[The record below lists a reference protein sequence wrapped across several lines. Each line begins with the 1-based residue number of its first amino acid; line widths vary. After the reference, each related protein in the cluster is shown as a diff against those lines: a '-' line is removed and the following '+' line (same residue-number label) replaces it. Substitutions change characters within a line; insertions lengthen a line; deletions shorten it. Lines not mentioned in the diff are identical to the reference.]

1 MVKYPIGKQDF
12 KSLREEGY
20 VYVDKTHFI
29 PKLLEEG
36 SYYFLGRPRRFG
48 KSLFLSTLEYFFKGE
63 RNLFKGLAVERY
75 EWDWNV
81 FPVIHIDLNGIDY
94 TIEGNLGI
102 KLNQLLDDYEKQFKI
117 TLEEKDPA
125 IRFAKLISKAH
136 DVAGAQVVVLVDEY
150 DKPVIDNIDNPELRE
165 KNRDTL
171 RGFYSVLKS
180 SDRYLKLVFMTGV
193 TKFVQ
198 MNVFSGLNNIRDIS
212 LRTTFNTICGLSEEE
227 IRENF
232 EEGIEKLA
240 QAENTDFEGAMKLLK
255 DNYDGYHFSE
265 DCPDLY
271 NPFSLINALADS
283 TIDPY
288 WYATGTPKFLAD
300 LLLKQ
305 NYDLETLNNATV
317 SRDRLLN
324 INNSFDDPVSLL
336 YQTGYLTIKEYD
348 KEIREYTLGYPNL
361 EVEKAFFNYLIP
373 NYSRSSNKD
382 IDSQIDE
389 FKRDINR
396 GEAHKAME
404 ALEAFTAGISY
415 DMIPSPETERHF
427 QMLFHMFVKLVVSK
441 AVKSTPEYKTS
452 DGRINLLI
460 ETPRFIYI
468 FEIKKNGSA
477 KDALKQ
483 IEEKGY
489 YLQFTSTSKKIFL
502 IGLNFSTTKK
512 RIDNFEIKTY
522 PSNR

>member
-12 KSLREEGY
+12 KSLRDEGY

-29 PKLLEEG
+29 PKLIEEG

-48 KSLFLSTLEYFFKGE
+48 KSLFLSTLEYFFRGE
-63 RNLFKGLAVERY
+63 RELFVGLNVESY
-75 EWDWNV
+75 KWKWEKY
-81 FPVIHIDLNGIDY
+81 PVLHFDLNGIDY
-94 TIEGNLGI
+94 TVDGNLAL
-102 KLNQLLDDYEKQFKI
+102 KLNQFLNDSAKRYGLALPDR
-117 TLEEKDPA
+117 DPA
-125 IRFAKLISKAH
+125 IRFSQLINHIYEAT
-136 DVAGAQVVVLVDEY
+136 GLQVVVLIDEY
-150 DKPVIDNIDNPELRE
+150 DKPVIDNIDNEELRE
-165 KNRDTL
+165 RNRDTL

-180 SDRYLKLVFMTGV
+180 ADRYLKMVFMTGV
-193 TKFVQ
+193 TKFGQ

-212 LRTTFNTICGLSEEE
+212 LKTTYNTICGITEDELKS
-227 IRENF
+227 NF
-232 EEGIEKLA
+232 ESGIKKLA
-240 QAENTDFEGAMKLLK
+240 EVEHMDFDGALKLLK

-265 DCPDLY
+265 NCPDLY

-300 LLLKQ
+300 LLIKQ
-305 NYDLETLNNATV
+305 KYDLEDLNNITI

-373 NYSRSSNKD
+373 NYTVSTNKD

-389 FKRDINR
+389 FKRNINK
-396 GEAHKAME
+396 GEVQKAIE
-404 ALEAFTAGISY
+404 ALEAFSAGISY

-427 QMLFHMFVKLVVSK
+427 QMLLYMFIKLVVSK
-441 AVKSTPEYKTS
+441 NVKTIPEYKTS
-452 DGRINLLI
+452 DGRIDLLI
-460 ETPRFIYI
+460 ETPKYVYI
-468 FEIKKNGSA
+468 MEIKRDGSSKEA
-477 KDALKQ
+477 IRQ
-483 IEEKGY
+483 IEDKNY
-489 YLQFTSTSKKIFL
+489 PLQFKDDPRKIFL
-502 IGLNFSTTKK
+502 IGLNFSSSKK
-512 RIDNFEIKTY
+512 RIDSFEIKTY
-522 PSNR
+522 P